1 MKHSTFVLL
10 CFVVAFAVIALLAVL
25 SFFVVKIPYAVFAV
39 LALAFVV
46 QIWSSRV
53 DRQTSEEQAP
63 PPPDD
68 GLDESLLPKVPEI
81 LEVCG
86 EREPAALPENVLPL
100 APRVRAFLETWKDI
114 DFARGLEFEG
124 VFSDYKRDEIA
135 RYDENPEFVVLGGD
149 GGEQMYF
156 VRRNAGDERVYVVD
170 LEVDSD
176 YTKPRSYAS
185 DIDRWIVLRRQDA
198 LAAAEFERAER
209 EKKTR
214 KKSRR
219 KHPATNAP
227 APHAESAEGA
237 KEPAP

>member
-1 MKHSTFVLL
+1 MKS
-10 CFVVAFAVIALLAVL
+10 AANG
-25 SFFVVKIPYAVFAV
+25 S
-39 LALAFVV
+39 
-46 QIWSSRV
+46 
-53 DRQTSEEQAP
+53 P
-63 PPPDD
+63 PRFR
-68 GLDESLLPKVPEI
+68 K
-81 LEVCG
+81 
-86 EREPAALPENVLPL
+86 NVLPL

-237 KEPAP
+237 KDPAP